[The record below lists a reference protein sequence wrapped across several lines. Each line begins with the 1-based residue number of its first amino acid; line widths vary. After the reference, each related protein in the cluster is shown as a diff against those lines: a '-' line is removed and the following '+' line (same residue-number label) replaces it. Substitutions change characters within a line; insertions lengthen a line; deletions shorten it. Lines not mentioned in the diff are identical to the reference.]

1 MRLVRVFWEPNRHS
15 LLNKLKSD
23 RFYLWYLVYNVD
35 EKNESERIYQNMENF
50 LDQEERIL

>member
-23 RFYLWYLVYNVD
+23 RFCLLYLVYNVD
-35 EKNESERIYQNMENF
+35 EKNESERIYQNMESF